1 MDYQDYYQ
9 LLGVSK
15 TADEKEIKKAYRK
28 LAREYHPDLNP
39 GDKKAEEKFKQIN
52 EAHEVLS
59 DPEKRSQY
67 DQFGSQ
73 WKQYQQGG
81 GSPNDFWRQYG
92 GQRGGSQQMNYDD
105 LSSMFGG
112 SSGNHTSFFD
122 MLFGQMAGAQGAR
135 GGQQRPRKQEHT
147 VQITL
152 EEAFNGTSRSLQW
165 EDGSTLNIKIPRGA
179 ETGSKIRFKGKAGGG
194 GDLYIIVDVLPHPLF
209 ERDGDDLRVDVKVD
223 LYTAVL
229 GGKAEVPAIGKT
241 VKLTIPA
248 GTDSGNVIRLSGL
261 GMPSI
266 KKGHKPGSLYAKI
279 RVVTPKELSDK
290 ETALFE
296 QLRELNS

>member
-28 LAREYHPDLNP
+28 AAREYHPDLHP
-39 GDKKAEEKFKQIN
+39 DDKEAEEMFKKIN

-59 DPEKRSQY
+59 DPEKRAQY

-73 WKQYQQGG
+73 YQQYQRGG
-81 GSPNDFWRQYG
+81 GNPNDFWGQYG
-92 GQRGGSQQMNYDD
+92 GRRGGQQVNYEDFGN
-105 LSSMFGG
+105 MFGG
-112 SSGNHTSFFD
+112 EGHSSFFD
-122 MLFGQMAGAQGAR
+122 MLFGQMAGAQGGA
-135 GGQQRPRKQEHT
+135 QRPPRKQEHK

-152 EEAFNGTSRSLQW
+152 EEAFSGTSRSLQW
-165 EDGSTLNIKIPRGA
+165 NDGNTLNIKIPRGA
-179 ETGSKIRFKGKAGGG
+179 DTGSKIRFKGKAGNG
-194 GDLYIIVDVLPHPLF
+194 GDLYILVDVLPHPRY
-209 ERDGDDLRVDVKVD
+209 ERDGDDLYADVRID

-229 GGKAEVPAIGKT
+229 GGKIEVPTIGKT

-248 GTDSGNVIRLSGL
+248 GTDSGKVIRLRGL

-266 KKGHKPGSLYAKI
+266 KKGHKQGSMYAKI
-279 RVVTPKELSDK
+279 RVITPKELSDE

-296 QLRELNS
+296 QLRDLNE

>member
-28 LAREYHPDLNP
+28 LAREYHPDLHP
-39 GDKKAEEKFKQIN
+39 DDKVAEEKFKQIN

-59 DPEKRSQY
+59 DPEKRAQY
-67 DQFGSQ
+67 DKFGSQ

-81 GSPNDFWRQYG
+81 GNPNDFWGQYG
-92 GQRGGSQQMNYDD
+92 SQRGGQQMNYED
-105 LSSMFGG
+105 LGNIFGG
-112 SSGNHTSFFD
+112 GGEHSSFFD
-122 MLFGQMAGAQGAR
+122 MLFGQMAGAQG
-135 GGQQRPRKQEHT
+135 GGQRPPRKQEHKI
-147 VQITL
+147 QITL
-152 EEAFNGTSRSLQW
+152 EEAFSGTSRSLQW
-165 EDGSTLNIKIPRGA
+165 NDGNTLNIKIPRGA

-194 GDLYIIVDVLPHPLF
+194 GDLYVIVDVLHHPRY
-209 ERDGDDLRVDVKVD
+209 ERDGDDLHADVKID

-229 GGKAEVPAIGKT
+229 GGKIEVPTIGKT

-248 GTDSGNVIRLSGL
+248 GTDSGKVIRLRGL

-266 KKGHKPGSLYAKI
+266 KKGHKQGSMYAKI
-279 RVVTPKELSDK
+279 RVVTPKELGDE

-296 QLRELNS
+296 QLRDLNS

>member
-28 LAREYHPDLNP
+28 LAREYHPDLHP
-39 GDKKAEEKFKQIN
+39 DDKTAEEKFKQIN

-59 DPEKRSQY
+59 DPEKRAQY
-67 DQFGSQ
+67 NQFGSQ

-81 GSPNDFWRQYG
+81 GNPNDFWGQYG
-92 GQRGGSQQMNYDD
+92 GQRGGQQMNYED
-105 LSSMFGG
+105 LGNIFGG
-112 SSGNHTSFFD
+112 DGHSSFFD
-122 MLFGQMAGAQGAR
+122 MLFGQMGGAQG
-135 GGQQRPRKQEHT
+135 GGQRRASRPQEHK
-147 VQITL
+147 VQISL
-152 EEAFNGTSRSLQW
+152 EEAFNGTSRELKW
-165 EDGSTLNIKIPRGA
+165 EDGRALNIKLPRGA
-179 ETGSKIRFKGKAGGG
+179 KSGSKIRFKGKGSNGH
-194 GDLYIIVDVLPHPLF
+194 DLFIIVDVLHHPRY
-209 ERDGDDLRVDVKVD
+209 ERDGNDLHADVKVD

-229 GGKAEVPAIGKT
+229 GGKIEVPTIGKT

-248 GTDSGNVIRLSGL
+248 GTDSGKVIRLRGL

-266 KKGHKPGSLYAKI
+266 KKDHKEGSMYAKI
-279 RVVTPKELSDK
+279 RVITPKELSDE

-296 QLRELNS
+296 QLRDLNE

>member
-28 LAREYHPDLNP
+28 LAREYHPDLHP
-39 GDKKAEEKFKQIN
+39 DDKEAEEMFKKIN

-59 DPEKRSQY
+59 DPEKRAQY
-67 DQFGSQ
+67 DQFGGQ

-81 GSPNDFWRQYG
+81 GNPNDFWGQYG
-92 GQRGGSQQMNYDD
+92 RQGGRQVNYED
-105 LSSMFGG
+105 LGNMFGG
-112 SSGNHTSFFD
+112 GNHSSFFD
-122 MLFGQMAGAQGAR
+122 MLFGQMAGAQG
-135 GGQQRPRKQEHT
+135 GGQRPPRKQEHK

-165 EDGSTLNIKIPRGA
+165 NDGNTLNIKIPRGA
-179 ETGSKIRFKGKAGGG
+179 DTGSKIRFKGKAGNG
-194 GDLYIIVDVLPHPLF
+194 GDLYILVDVLHHPRY
-209 ERDGDDLRVDVKVD
+209 ERDGDDLHADVKID

-229 GGKAEVPAIGKT
+229 GGKIEVPTIGKT

-248 GTDSGNVIRLSGL
+248 GTDSGKVIRLRGL

-266 KKGHKPGSLYAKI
+266 KKGHKQGSMYAKI
-279 RVVTPKELSDK
+279 RVITPKDLSDE

-296 QLRELNS
+296 QLRDLNA